1 LIIKLRKITKSIYK
15 SVINNF
21 FLIFYGK
28 IRLNNK
34 SKAKI
39 FFVKKNKI
47 FSEKDYKY
55 KIYEFTNSRVYTD
68 CVENVS
74 VIHNNFLYPE
84 SSFQQINGK
93 LAKPSSNQILKTGTP
108 KYLKKI
114 DGNMLILAQGASG
127 GNYSHWLLDILP
139 KLKLASLQYN
149 LNKIDYFY
157 FSKLNSF
164 QLQILK
170 LIGINKNKFIDAEK
184 NKHCFSKKIIFIS
197 HPNYFKGTISE
208 AHSNMPKWIIRYL
221 RKKFLKFIKKNKK
234 TYKKIYIDR
243 SDSAFNHCKLIN
255 NYEIETF
262 LKSKGFKILKLGEL
276 SFLNQITIFN
286 NAKFIV
292 GAHGA
297 GFANLIFCKK
307 NTKVLEIKPHNHP
320 GKGYQRISNINKLNY
335 KLLKLKKIKNHKYGD
350 MILKIKELKKYI

>member
-1 LIIKLRKITKSIYK
+1 MIIKLRKITKSIYK
-15 SVINNF
+15 SIINNF
-21 FLIFYGK
+21 FLIIYGK

-34 SKAKI
+34 SQAKV
-39 FFVKKNKI
+39 FSKKN
-47 FSEKDYKY
+47 YKC
-55 KIYEFTNSRVYTD
+55 KIYELANSRVYTD

-74 VIHNNFLYPE
+74 IIHNNFLYPE
-84 SSFQQINGK
+84 SSFQQIDGK

-139 KLKLASLQYN
+139 KLKLASLLYD

-170 LIGINKNKFIDAEK
+170 LIGIDKKKFIDTKK
-184 NKHCFSKKIIFIS
+184 NKHCFSKKIIFTT
-197 HPNYFKGTISE
+197 HPNYFKGTFFE
-208 AHSNMPKWIIRYL
+208 AQSNIPKWIIQYL
-221 RKKFLKFIKKNKK
+221 RRKFLKFVKNNKK

-243 SDSAFNHCKLIN
+243 SDTVFNHCKLIN
-255 NYEIETF
+255 NSEVTTF
-262 LKSKGFKILKLGEL
+262 LKLKGFKILKLSKL

-292 GAHGA
+292 GPHGA

-320 GKGYQRISNINKLNY
+320 NKVYQRISNINNLNY
-335 KLLKLKKIKNHKYGD
+335 KLLKLKKIKNHMYGD
-350 MILKIKELKKYI
+350 MILKVKELENIYRFIKSN